1 MRFRGIHV
9 ILVIALS
16 LVLILLGIAGI
27 IYLHGTSLEDK
38 MKENFTI
45 QIMLKPTASEAE
57 ISILQHSLETNDK
70 FSSVTFVSSTK
81 IIEDLQAE
89 LGDLS
94 PEKLQ
99 MDNIPLPSIIEAT
112 ISAEYLNDQ
121 IIKNI
126 ATELTQNNIVDEVY
140 YPTNVLIE
148 IEKNKNTLS
157 TITLLIAIIILV
169 IAITLLSLT
178 IRLTIYSRRFTI
190 RTMLLVGAKKSFIQK
205 PFLLYAFILGL
216 IASIMAV
223 IGLEIII
230 RELYNLIPE
239 LNGIVTQ
246 QYFIFLFVAIFI
258 IGIIIT
264 ELSTLFSVNKYIK
277 MKTDSLFY

>member
-216 IASIMAV
+216 IASIMAI

-230 RELYNLIPE
+230 RELYKLIPE

>member
-94 PEKLQ
+94 LEKLQ

-216 IASIMAV
+216 IASIMAI

-230 RELYNLIPE
+230 RELYKLIPE

>member
-38 MKENFTI
+38 LKENFTI

-57 ISILQHSLETNDK
+57 ISLLQHSLETNEK
-70 FSSVTFVSSTK
+70 FSSVTFISSTK

-89 LGDLS
+89 FGDLS
-94 PEKLQ
+94 IENLQ
-99 MDNIPLPSIIEAT
+99 MGNTPLPSIIEAT

-121 IIKNI
+121 IIKNL

-140 YPTNVLIE
+140 YPANVLAE

-205 PFLLYAFILGL
+205 PFMLDAFILGL
-216 IASIMAV
+216 ISSIIAI

-230 RELYNLIPE
+230 RELYRLIPE

-277 MKTDSLFY
+277 MKTDSLFH